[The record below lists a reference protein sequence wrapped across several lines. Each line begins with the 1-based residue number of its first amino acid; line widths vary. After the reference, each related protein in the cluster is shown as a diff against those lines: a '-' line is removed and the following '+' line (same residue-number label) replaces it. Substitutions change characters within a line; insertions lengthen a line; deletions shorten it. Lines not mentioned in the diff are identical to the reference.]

1 MGNKPSRQE
10 NDTYNRYIHQ
20 EASQISYNHL
30 KWLLAYFMKYPNEV
44 IEKDRKK
51 IYDEMIRRNN
61 VRRKKYQDLLLKY
74 TSSVNNDNIHLVKPE
89 DIKEISA
96 DDNTCV
102 ICFEYA
108 KTVMINTC
116 RHLVICPR
124 CALLYKDRDKSKHPL
139 KVCPICNTEITGIVE
154 IYRS

>member
-89 DIKEISA
+89 DIKEVLI
-96 DDNTCV
+96 
-102 ICFEYA
+102 Y
-108 KTVMINTC
+108 
-116 RHLVICPR
+116 LVPS
-124 CALLYKDRDKSKHPL
+124 KS
-139 KVCPICNTEITGIVE
+139 II
-154 IYRS
+154 